1 MDEQTSA
8 ARTSVCVRV
17 ITVKN
22 NVLPKHLERLPV
34 DVEDLVAIFQPDRYV
49 RQLIRGLG

>member
-8 ARTSVCVRV
+8 ARTSVGVRV

-22 NVLPKHLERLPV
+22 NVLPIHLERLPV

-49 RQLIRGLG
+49 S